1 MRGSQILN
9 LALRLQL
16 ECMLECVRQ
25 ILLELIPEPA
35 VYQILVLHD
44 SELAK
49 FELYTHPRS
58 VILSDLGGDNHD
70 CLAGRLNLPYILYGE
85 CHNIL
90 GSNAYESYLVTQTGT
105 SRHRTASHR
114 FT

>member
-9 LALRLQL
+9 LALRRLQL

-25 ILLELIPEPA
+25 ILLELISEPA
-35 VYQILVLHD
+35 VYQLLVLHD

-70 CLAGRLNLPYILYGE
+70 CHGRP
-85 CHNIL
+85 
-90 GSNAYESYLVTQTGT
+90 TK
-105 SRHRTASHR
+105 
-114 FT
+114 FTIHFVWRVSQYSWK